1 MFYSTLDIGRDRI
14 RDYVKQDYDVWS
26 NLEFEEDS
34 FNSFDYDFDLLPNI
48 KEYIKES
55 LKEQGYRLR
64 NKNQNQNR
72 VSPSVPAGKF
82 NIQKH
87 NSSVE
92 EHVDDACLFGIF
104 VLEIV
109 YTTIPTLAGY
119 DRYPALH
126 YYIGRSK
133 MVERLKIGDVVVFN
147 PKRPHSLVHYGN
159 SPTMLLFSCEKI
171 RK

>member
-1 MFYSTLDIGRDRI
+1 MSLHTLDIGRDHI
-14 RDYVKQDYDVWS
+14 REYVKQDYNVWS
-26 NLEFEEDS
+26 SLKFKEDK

-64 NKNQNQNR
+64 NKNQNR
-72 VSPSVPAGKF
+72 LALSVHAGKF

-92 EHVDDACLFGIF
+92 EHTDDACLFGIL
-104 VLEIV
+104 VLEMV
-109 YTTIPTLAGY
+109 YTTIPTLANNVCA
-119 DRYPALH
+119 PALH

-133 MVERLKIGDVVVFN
+133 MAERLKVGDVVVFN
-147 PKRPHSLVHYGN
+147 PKRPHSLIHYGN

>member
-1 MFYSTLDIGRDRI
+1 MSLHTLDIGRDRI

-133 MVERLKIGDVVVFN
+133 MVERLRIGNVVVFN
-147 PKRPHSLVHYGN
+147 PKRPHSLIHYGN

>member
-1 MFYSTLDIGRDRI
+1 MFYSTLDIGRDHI

-26 NLEFEEDS
+26 SLEFEEDS

-64 NKNQNQNR
+64 NKNQNR
-72 VSPSVPAGKF
+72 LGLSVPAGKF

-92 EHVDDACLFGIF
+92 EHIDDACLFGIL
-104 VLEIV
+104 VLEMV
-109 YTTIPTLAGY
+109 YTTIPTLANNVCA
-119 DRYPALH
+119 PALH

-133 MVERLKIGDVVVFN
+133 MAERLKVGDVVVFN
-147 PKRPHSLVHYGN
+147 PKRPHSLIHYGN
-159 SPTMLLFSCEKI
+159 SPTMLLFSSGG
-171 RK
+171 R

>member
-1 MFYSTLDIGRDRI
+1 MSLHTLDIGRDHI

-26 NLEFEEDS
+26 SLEFEEDS
-34 FNSFDYDFDLLPNI
+34 FNSFNFDFNLLPNI
-48 KEYIKES
+48 RDYIKEC
-55 LKEQGYRLR
+55 LNEQGYRLR
-64 NKNQNQNR
+64 NKNPTR
-72 VSPSVPAGKF
+72 HDVSIPAGKF

-92 EHVDDACLFGIF
+92 EHIDDACLFGIF

-119 DRYPALH
+119 DRYPALN

-133 MVERLKIGDVVVFN
+133 MVERLKIGNVVVFN
-147 PKRPHSLVHYGN
+147 PKRPHSLIHYGN

>member
-1 MFYSTLDIGRDRI
+1 MSLHTLDIGRDRI

-26 NLEFEEDS
+26 SLEFEEDS
-34 FNSFDYDFDLLPNI
+34 FNSFDYDFNLLPNI
-48 KEYIKES
+48 KDYIEEC
-55 LKEQGYRLR
+55 LNEQGYRLR
-64 NKNQNQNR
+64 KRNQNR
-72 VSPSVPAGKF
+72 LAPSVPAGKF

-133 MVERLKIGDVVVFN
+133 MVERLRIGNVVVFN
-147 PKRPHSLVHYGN
+147 PKRPHSLIHYGN

>member
-1 MFYSTLDIGRDRI
+1 MSLHTLDIGRDRI

-26 NLEFEEDS
+26 SLEFEEDS
-34 FNSFDYDFDLLPNI
+34 FNSFDYDFNLLPNI
-48 KEYIKES
+48 KDYIEEC
-55 LKEQGYRLR
+55 LNEQGYRLR
-64 NKNQNQNR
+64 KRNQNR
-72 VSPSVPAGKF
+72 VSASVPAGKF

-92 EHVDDACLFGIF
+92 EHVDDDACLFGIF

-133 MVERLKIGDVVVFN
+133 MVERLKIGNVVVFN
-147 PKRPHSLVHYGN
+147 PKRPHSLIHYGN
-159 SPTMLLFSCEKI
+159 TPTMLLFSCEKI

>member
-1 MFYSTLDIGRDRI
+1 MSLHTLDIGRDHI

-26 NLEFEEDS
+26 SLEFEEDS
-34 FNSFDYDFDLLPNI
+34 FNSFNFDFNLLPNI
-48 KEYIKES
+48 KEYIEEC
-55 LKEQGYRLR
+55 LNEQGYRLR
-64 NKNQNQNR
+64 KRNQIRQGL
-72 VSPSVPAGKF
+72 SVPAGKF

-92 EHVDDACLFGIF
+92 EHIDDACLFGIF
-104 VLEIV
+104 VLEMV

-133 MVERLKIGDVVVFN
+133 MVERLKIGNVVVFN
-147 PKRPHSLVHYGN
+147 PKRPHSLIHYGN

>member
-1 MFYSTLDIGRDRI
+1 MSLHTLDIGRDHI

-26 NLEFEEDS
+26 SLEFEEDS
-34 FNSFDYDFDLLPNI
+34 FNSFDYDFNLLPNI
-48 KEYIKES
+48 KDYIEEC
-55 LKEQGYRLR
+55 LNEQGYRLR
-64 NKNQNQNR
+64 KRNQIRQGT
-72 VSPSVPAGKF
+72 SVPAGKF

-126 YYIGRSK
+126 YCIGRSK
-133 MVERLKIGDVVVFN
+133 MVERLKIGNVVVFN
-147 PKRPHSLVHYGN
+147 PKRPHSLIHYGN

>member
-1 MFYSTLDIGRDRI
+1 MSLHTLDIGRDHI

-26 NLEFEEDS
+26 SLEFEEDS
-34 FNSFDYDFDLLPNI
+34 FISFDYDFNLLPNI
-48 KEYIKES
+48 KDYIEEC
-55 LKEQGYRLR
+55 LNEQGYRLR
-64 NKNQNQNR
+64 KRNQIRQAL
-72 VSPSVPAGKF
+72 SVPAGKF

-87 NSSVE
+87 NSSVQ

-104 VLEIV
+104 VLEMV
-109 YTTIPTLAGY
+109 YTTIPTLA
-119 DRYPALH
+119 DIVCYPALH

-133 MVERLKIGDVVVFN
+133 MAKRLKIGDVVVFN
-147 PKRPHSLVHYGN
+147 PKRPHSFIHYGN

>member
-1 MFYSTLDIGRDRI
+1 MFYSTLDIGRDPV

-26 NLEFEEDS
+26 YLEFDEDS
-34 FNSFDYDFDLLPNI
+34 FDSFDYDFNLLPNI
-48 KEYIKES
+48 KEYIEEC
-55 LKEQGYRLR
+55 LNEQGYRLR
-64 NKNQNQNR
+64 KRNQIRQGL
-72 VSPSVPAGKF
+72 SVTAGKF

-104 VLEIV
+104 VLEME
-109 YTTIPTLAGY
+109 YTTIPTLANNVC
-119 DRYPALH
+119 DPVLH
-126 YYIGRSK
+126 YYIGMTK
-133 MVERLKIGDVVVFN
+133 KAERLKTGDVVVFN
-147 PKRPHSLVHYGN
+147 PKRPHSLIHYGN

>member
-1 MFYSTLDIGRDRI
+1 MSLHTLDIGRDHI

-26 NLEFEEDS
+26 SLEFEEDS

-48 KEYIKES
+48 KEYVKES

-64 NKNQNQNR
+64 NKNQNR
-72 VSPSVPAGKF
+72 LGLSVPAGKF

-92 EHVDDACLFGIF
+92 EHIDDACLFGIL
-104 VLEIV
+104 VLEMV
-109 YTTIPTLAGY
+109 YTTIPTLANNVCA
-119 DRYPALH
+119 PALH

-133 MVERLKIGDVVVFN
+133 MAERLKVGDVVVFN
-147 PKRPHSLVHYGN
+147 PKRPHSLIHYGN